1 MFAIQAA
8 PLKRL
13 RYTLI
18 SLLCCAGLILLSPAM
33 ARPDDFS
40 RWLEDF
46 QAEARAAGISPNITQ
61 LAFAKMKG
69 PVPRVIKL
77 DRHQPE
83 TTQSCA
89 DYLAARVTPK
99 RVKLG
104 EWMLKRYPTW
114 LGRIERKYAVQR
126 RFVVALWGIETNYG
140 EHTGRFPVIHA
151 LATLAYDGRRG
162 TYFRRELMQA
172 LRILDAGHIS
182 LSRMRGSWSGAMGQC
197 QFMPSTF
204 ARHAV
209 DADSDG
215 RIDIWG
221 SIPDALA
228 SAANYLAAEKWR
240 SDQTW
245 GRPVRLPAGFAVR
258 HAGLENRLPLAA
270 WHDLGIR
277 RFDGGRLPRRDLEAS
292 LVMPDGPKGPAYLVY
307 DNFRVLMR
315 WNRSVSFAVAVG
327 TLVDR
332 ITVR

>member
-1 MFAIQAA
+1 
-8 PLKRL
+8 
-13 RYTLI
+13 
-18 SLLCCAGLILLSPAM
+18 
-33 ARPDDFS
+33 
-40 RWLEDF
+40 
-46 QAEARAAGISPNITQ
+46 
-61 LAFAKMKG
+61 
-69 PVPRVIKL
+69 
-77 DRHQPE
+77 
-83 TTQSCA
+83 
-89 DYLAARVTPK
+89 
-99 RVKLG
+99 
-104 EWMLKRYPTW
+104 
-114 LGRIERKYAVQR
+114 VQR

-182 LSRMRGSWSGAMGQC
+182 LPRMRGSWSGAMGQC

-228 SAANYLAAEKWR
+228 SAANYLAAEEWR

-245 GRPVRLPAGFAVR
+245 GRPVRIPVGFDIR
-258 HAGLENRLPLAA
+258 RAGLENRLPLAV

-277 RFDGGRLPRRDLEAS
+277 RFDGGRLPRRDLDAS
-292 LVMPDGPKGPAYLVY
+292 LVMPDGPKGPAYIVY

-327 TLVDR
+327 TLADR
-332 ITVR
+332 ISVR